1 MNANGLSGT
10 PIPVNEMCYVL
21 WEIDHRDGKSVENP
35 CTNQDLATTEAIPT
49 QRKWLHR
56 D

>member
-10 PIPVNEMCYVL
+10 PIPVNEMYYVL
-21 WEIDHRDGKSVENP
+21 RKIGHRDGKSVENP
-35 CTNQDLATTEAIPT
+35 GTNQDLATTEAIPT
-49 QRKWLHR
+49 QRKWLYR